1 MKLGFWEFEFHADTN
16 AGLAKKAAELGYD
29 GVDIRVARRD
39 GRPSTLPSQL
49 AVDSPAADIAATRR
63 AFEAAGVEIS
73 SLLCYNTS
81 PTSLD
86 PAAWQAYEQEVVLH
100 AELARKLGSGRI
112 RPVVTAPEDADAWD
126 EYIDTAWRAIGR
138 ALDRVPGVTAV
149 LQNHNGRS
157 GAGQLFQAAD
167 RNRDE
172 RIGIEFSP
180 DHVMVMQ
187 EDVFGL
193 VRRHARHIR
202 KVCFAD
208 RRVVR
213 EGLARLEGGYYHVRF
228 ESCPIGQGI
237 VPFREIVFEL
247 VRQGFD
253 GYVSLKGERSRE
265 AGNSTET
272 VDSVL
277 AHFAGYMRQF
287 NAFEGRSRTPTND
300 ATVAGAAI

>member
-1 MKLGFWEFEFHADTN
+1 MKLGFWEFEFHGDTN
-16 AGLAKKAAELGYD
+16 AELAEKAARLGYD
-29 GVDIRVARRD
+29 GVDLRVARRD

-49 AVDSPAADIAATRR
+49 AVDSPDEDVAATRR
-63 AFEAAGVEIS
+63 AFETAGVEIS

-81 PTSLD
+81 PTTTD
-86 PAAWQAYEQEVVLH
+86 RAKWTAYEQELILH
-100 AELARKLGSGRI
+100 ANLARRLGAKRI
-112 RPVVTAPEDADAWD
+112 RPVVAAPENAETWN
-126 EYIDTAWRAIGR
+126 EYIDTAWRSIGR
-138 ALDRVPGVTAV
+138 VLDQAPGVTAV

-157 GAGQLFQAAD
+157 GADQLFQAAD

-193 VRRHARHIR
+193 MRRNARHIR
-202 KVCFAD
+202 KVCLAD
-208 RRVVR
+208 RRVVQ

-228 ESCPIGQGI
+228 QSCPIGEGI

-265 AGNSTET
+265 AGTGPET
-272 VDSVL
+272 IDATL
-277 AHFAGYMRQF
+277 AHFPGYMRQF
-287 NAFEGRSRTPTND
+287 NPFSGDRRPSVPAGRS
-300 ATVAGAAI
+300 

>member
-1 MKLGFWEFEFHADTN
+1 VKLGFWEYEIHKDTN
-16 AGLAKKAAELGYD
+16 AELAKKAARLGYD
-29 GVDIRVARRD
+29 GVDLRVARRD

-49 AVDSPAADIAATRR
+49 AVDSADETVAATRR

-73 SLLCYNTS
+73 GLLCYNTS
-81 PTSLD
+81 PTNTD
-86 PAAWQAYEQEVVLH
+86 RAAWTAYEQEVVLH
-100 AELARKLGSGRI
+100 ADLARRLGCHRI
-112 RPVVTAPEDADAWD
+112 RPVVGAPQDPAAWN
-126 EYIDTAWRAIGR
+126 EYIDTAWQSIGR

-157 GAGQLFQAAD
+157 GAAQLFEAAD

-193 VRRHARHIR
+193 MRRNARHIR

-208 RRVVR
+208 RRVVP

-228 ESCPIGQGI
+228 ESCPIGEGI

-253 GYVSLKGERSRE
+253 GYVSFKAERSKE
-265 AGNSTET
+265 AGNGPQTIDEA
-272 VDSVL
+272 L
-277 AHFAGYMRQF
+277 AHFAGYLRGLNPFDRQ
-287 NAFEGRSRTPTND
+287 GPGPS
-300 ATVAGAAI
+300 GAAV